1 VTFTGSAS
9 GCSTPNY
16 QFWILAPGSSSWTVA
31 QPYSTT
37 ATFNWTTTGKVA
49 GAYHFSVWVRDSG
62 SPGTN
67 SNSLGTY
74 DAFVGATYTLTSTPC
89 TSVTLTPA
97 PPSPQVHGTT
107 VTFTG
112 AASGCANPLY
122 QFWMLAPG
130 SSTWTIVQ
138 ASSTT
143 ATFSWNTT
151 GLPAGTYRFS
161 VWARDSGSAGTNSN
175 SLGTYDTFAGA
186 TYTLT

>member
-1 VTFTGSAS
+1 
-9 GCSTPNY
+9 
-16 QFWILAPGSSSWTVA
+16 
-31 QPYSTT
+31 
-37 ATFNWTTTGKVA
+37 
-49 GAYHFSVWVRDSG
+49 
-62 SPGTN
+62 
-67 SNSLGTY
+67 
-74 DAFVGATYTLTSTPC
+74 
-89 TSVTLTPA
+89 
-97 PPSPQVHGTT
+97 
-107 VTFTG
+107 
-112 AASGCANPLY
+112 
-122 QFWMLAPG
+122 MLAPG